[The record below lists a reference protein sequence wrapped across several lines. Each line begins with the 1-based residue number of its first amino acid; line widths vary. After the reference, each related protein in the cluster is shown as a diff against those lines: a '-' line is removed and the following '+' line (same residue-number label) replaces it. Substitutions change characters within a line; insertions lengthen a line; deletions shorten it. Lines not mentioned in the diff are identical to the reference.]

1 MNCFSRAAILICI
14 VTSSCAGVSTQ
25 VREPPVVTL
34 DASGLRPAELIV
46 DSGDTLSFL
55 NADRS
60 VHQIYSPECPELAS
74 LLLHPGESYRVVL
87 GDGPK
92 VCHFEDLV
100 APSNAAYAG
109 TVQVRKSPRWIVK
122 DHG

>member
-1 MNCFSRAAILICI
+1 MKSFSHAAIVVCFA
-14 VTSSCAGVSTQ
+14 TSSCAGVSTQ

-34 DASGLRPAELIV
+34 DASGLRSPELIV
-46 DSGDTLSFL
+46 DSGGAVSFV

-74 LLLHPGESYRVVL
+74 RLLHPGESYRVAL

-100 APSNAAYAG
+100 APSDEAYAG
-109 TVQVRKSPRWIVK
+109 TVQVRESPRQP
-122 DHG
+122 GRP